1 MIQGE
6 FKKILFEMFDVLGFF
21 DDEKSSALEWF
32 KKKFAV
38 ELLNEFKENLSED
51 QRNWLIQAMLKDEF
65 DKNDPTMVQI
75 QEIINSY
82 SDKEE
87 FNQITRKVFKKI
99 ITDYINFM
107 TQKVGPEK
115 GEKLA
120 QLLQGF

>member
-65 DKNDPTMVQI
+65 DKNDPTMVQV

-82 SDKEE
+82 ADKEE

-99 ITDYINFM
+99 LTDYTNFM